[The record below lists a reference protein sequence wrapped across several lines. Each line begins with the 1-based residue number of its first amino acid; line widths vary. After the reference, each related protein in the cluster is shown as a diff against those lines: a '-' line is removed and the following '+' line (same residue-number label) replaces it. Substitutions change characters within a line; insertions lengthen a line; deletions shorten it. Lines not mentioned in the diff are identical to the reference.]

1 MPKPNNKGLE
11 PRSGTGKGER
21 RGETYNEDRRGRIDP
36 WELSEDGQ
44 VSKVV
49 DGEVPQH
56 PHRCERME
64 GIQKHHPYEKANR
77 ASGTGPLVD
86 TRPHISTHAAGEKAR
101 TKDECPRSPA
111 RKGEAMRDT
120 RMSQGKKTHLVCH
133 GSLNPEI
140 QYVYHCTTHVP
151 YNTACMNHSAVTRE
165 FIEKKRTHVG
175 NHSQHDGP
183 QDQVHAHIHADEILR

>member
-11 PRSGTGKGER
+11 PRSGTGKDER
-21 RGETYNEDRRGRIDP
+21 REETYNEDWRGRIDP

-64 GIQKHHPYEKANR
+64 RIQKHHPYEKANR

-86 TRPHISTHAAGEKAR
+86 TRPHISTHAAGEKAH

-111 RKGEAMRDT
+111 KKGEAMRDT
-120 RMSQGKKTHLVCH
+120 RMSQGKKNSPGVPWILEPGDPVRVPLHYTRPIQH
-133 GSLNPEI
+133 GLYEPFSGYEHP
-140 QYVYHCTTHVP
+140 
-151 YNTACMNHSAVTRE
+151 
-165 FIEKKRTHVG
+165 
-175 NHSQHDGP
+175 
-183 QDQVHAHIHADEILR
+183 